1 MLVLKKTGG
10 QIEKRV
16 SGPTFED
23 SGGSDYIVFIRIILS
38 FNRMVHYLL

>member
-1 MLVLKKTGG
+1 MLARKKNGG

-23 SGGSDYIVFIRIILS
+23 SGGSDYIVFIQIILS